1 MILPS
6 TLNTGLVLLTLSATS
21 AFAAPATS
29 SVAASAPIASATAVS
44 SSVVSANASTVTAT
58 TATGSSTAGDEQ
70 SATTLDPAVIATGF
84 AQDGQ
89 QNATEGQ
96 VPSLTST
103 NNFINFCLTVNKPI
117 TNGQQIR
124 AGSCNPAPMGVI
136 AARTNMP
143 SSKFVFPKNGDTI
156 KANSPFTVQMAVNNL
171 ETGNF
176 ANEET
181 NYLAA
186 PQQVNAQGNII
197 GHSRFVIEQLDS
209 LDQTTPTDPN
219 RFTFNKGISAPAVN
233 GVLSANI
240 TTGIP
245 AGFYRLTSFNSAAN
259 QQPALVAVAQHGSL
273 DDTVYFTVE

>member
-6 TLNTGLVLLTLSATS
+6 TLNTGLLLLTLSATS
-21 AFAAPATS
+21 TFAAPAIS
-29 SVAASAPIASATAVS
+29 SVATSASIASATAVS
-44 SSVVSANASTVTAT
+44 SSVVSASTSTVTAT
-58 TATGSSTAGDEQ
+58 TGTSAADDEQ

-103 NNFINFCLTVNKPI
+103 NNFINFCLTVQKPI
-117 TNGQQIR
+117 TNGQQFTT
-124 AGSCNPAPMGVI
+124 GSCNPAPMGVI
-136 AARTNMP
+136 AAKTNIP

-156 KANSPFTVQMAVNNL
+156 KADSPFTVQMAVNNL

-176 ANEET
+176 VNEET

-197 GHSRFVIEQLDS
+197 GHSRIVIEQLDS
-209 LDQTTPTDPN
+209 LDQATPTDPN
-219 RFTFNKGISAPAVN
+219 RFAFFKGISAPAVN
-233 GVLSANI
+233 GVLSADI
-240 TTGIP
+240 TTGLP
-245 AGFYRLTSFNSAAN
+245 AGVYRLTSFNSAAN
-259 QQPALVAVAQHGSL
+259 QQPALVAIAQHGSL